1 VTQSAR
7 RREVRNVRNV
17 RKYTRKD
24 AFIPVVVRAAGNKV
38 EAGVR
43 LATTDLSEGG
53 LFLRS
58 DLLFEVGEDLS
69 IEIPLGG
76 GKVAVARGRV
86 AWVTRGSDKKATAGM
101 GIEFARLSAE
111 DRRALAESL
120 RALSPPEA
128 KQ

>member
-1 VTQSAR
+1 MSQAPR
-7 RREVRNVRNV
+7 PRNVRRYD
-17 RKYTRKD
+17 RKN
-24 AFIPVVVRAAGNKV
+24 ALIPVVVRAGGNKV

-58 DLLFEVGEDLS
+58 DILFEVGEDLC
-69 IEIPLGG
+69 IEIPVGQ
-76 GKVAVARGRV
+76 GKVTVAHGRV
-86 AWVTRGSDKKATAGM
+86 AWVTRGSGKKATAGM
-101 GIEFARLSAE
+101 GIEFARLSSH

-120 RALSPPEA
+120 RALVPPEPV

>member
-1 VTQSAR
+1 VSQAPR
-7 RREVRNVRNV
+7 PRNVRRYD
-17 RKYTRKD
+17 RKS
-24 AFIPVVVRAAGNKV
+24 ALIPVVVRAAGNKV

-43 LATTDLSEGG
+43 LDAADLSEGG

-69 IEIPLGG
+69 IEIPIGHG
-76 GKVAVARGRV
+76 EVTVARGRV
-86 AWVTRGSDKKATAGM
+86 AWVTRGSGKKATAGM
-101 GIEFARLSAE
+101 GIEFARLSSH

-120 RALSPPEA
+120 RALVPPEPE